1 MKLYIDD
8 GNISKI
14 TELFK
19 LGVFSGITTNP
30 TILRRSG
37 RNPVELIKELL
48 SKFSGDLFVQC
59 VSTDVESIVKE
70 GTKLFELDPER
81 IKLKVTFSRFGLK
94 ALAEF
99 NRLKLPVTMTGLF
112 SVPQVLLCCEGGAD
126 YAAPYVSRMENLGID
141 LSEVE
146 KMQKVITNGSYS
158 TKLIVASF
166 KTMTQISRMA
176 EMPIHSMTL
185 STLMC
190 DEIFEHCGTLKAIEG
205 FDADWQAIENQEWVF
220 D

>member
-8 GNISKI
+8 GNITKI

-30 TILRRSG
+30 TIIRRSG
-37 RNPVELIKELL
+37 RNPVKLIKELL
-48 SKFSGDLFVQC
+48 SKFPGDLFVQC
-59 VSTDVESIVKE
+59 VSTDIESIIKE
-70 GTKLFELDPER
+70 GTNLFELDPER
-81 IKLKVTFSRFGLK
+81 IKLKVTFSEFGMK

-99 NRLKLPVTMTGLF
+99 NRLKIPVTMTGLF
-112 SVPQVLLCCEGGAD
+112 SVPQVLMCCEGGAD
-126 YAAPYVSRMENLGID
+126 YAAPYVSRMENLGIN

-146 KMQKVITNGSYS
+146 KMQRVIINGSYS

-176 EMPIHSMTL
+176 ELPIHSMTL
-185 STLMC
+185 SASMC
-190 DEIFEHCGTLKAIEG
+190 DGIFEHCGTLKAIEG
-205 FDADWQAIENQEWVF
+205 FDADWEAIKHEGWVT